1 MDVPLALPEPLIARF
16 RTVAFER
23 LERIDAT
30 WTALTHGSA
39 APKIDDEMFRE
50 LHTLKG
56 DARVVGFADV
66 AVLCQ
71 RLEDLLNEAR
81 RRRYRVSDDVD
92 VVVTMAIQ
100 FVGMIL
106 RKKAGVTR
114 GIDLEGFLAQIDL
127 VLEESLRRPSAAA
140 APLSLAPHLRVE
152 ASPRPPVASRG
163 RLSAVATAVYL
174 EHLRASGASRRR
186 LREAWASLVREIADL
201 DAAPAA
207 PVLASHIAAGKTLA
221 AKLGKSVD
229 VSVDAGNVCLYA
241 DALDVLNTGVLH
253 AVRNAVDHGIDSP
266 AERERAGKP
275 AMGHVQVLVRS
286 FGDLIEAEVT
296 DDGAGVDFD
305 SVKLKAAKL
314 GLPAEGELGE
324 LLFEPGFS
332 TRDQVTETSGRG
344 VGLDAVRVAVGRLG
358 GQVRIDSARGRGC
371 RS

>member
-1 MDVPLALPEPLIARF
+1 METPLALPEPLIARF
-16 RTVAFER
+16 RAVAFER

-39 APKIDDEMFRE
+39 SPKSDDEMFRE

-56 DARVVGFADV
+56 DARVVGFSDV
-66 AVLCQ
+66 AVLSQ
-71 RLEDLLNEAR
+71 KLEDLLNEAR

-100 FVGMIL
+100 FIGMIL

-114 GIDLEGFLAQIDL
+114 GIDLEGFLAQIEV
-127 VLEESLRRPSAAA
+127 VLAESLRRPSASVP
-140 APLSLAPHLRVE
+140 PLSLAPHLRVE

-174 EHLRASGASRRR
+174 EYLRAGGHSRRR
-186 LREAWASLVREIADL
+186 LREAWASLVREIDDL
-201 DAAPAA
+201 DACPVA
-207 PVLASHIAAGKTLA
+207 PVLASHVAAAKALA

-229 VSVDAGNVCLYA
+229 VVIESGDLSVYS

-275 AMGHVQVLVRS
+275 PVGTVHVLVRC

-314 GLPAEGELGE
+314 GLPAGAELEE

-332 TRDQVTETSGRG
+332 TRDQVTETSGR
-344 VGLDAVRVAVGRLG
+344 
-358 GQVRIDSARGRGC
+358 
-371 RS
+371 